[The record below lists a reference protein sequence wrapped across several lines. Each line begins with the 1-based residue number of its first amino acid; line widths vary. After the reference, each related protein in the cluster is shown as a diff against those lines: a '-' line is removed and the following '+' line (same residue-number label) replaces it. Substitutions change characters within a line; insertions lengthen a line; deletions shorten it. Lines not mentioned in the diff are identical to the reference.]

1 MVATGSLGGML
12 YIDTG
17 VSGSLRIPADRKG
30 TRITATDD
38 PYGLDRASFLN
49 SARERILPVM
59 R

>member
-17 VSGSLRIPADRKG
+17 VSGSLRIHADRKG

-49 SARERILPVM
+49 SAR
-59 R
+59 